1 MLDSVIAVND
11 DRWQLILVND
21 GSGDI
26 CKWYSEKDSHILYLE
41 QKNLGVSAARNNGIK
56 QAVGE
61 YVYRPGDE

>member
-1 MLDSVIAVND
+1 M
-11 DRWQLILVND
+11 ND

-26 CKWYSEKDSHILYLE
+26 CTWYNEKDFHILYLE
-41 QKNLGVSAARNNGIK
+41 QKNLGVSTARNNGIK